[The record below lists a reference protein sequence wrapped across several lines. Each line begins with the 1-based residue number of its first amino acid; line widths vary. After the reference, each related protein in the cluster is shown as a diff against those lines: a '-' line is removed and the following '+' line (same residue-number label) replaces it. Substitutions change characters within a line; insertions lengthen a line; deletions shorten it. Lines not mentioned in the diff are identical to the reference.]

1 MTIHQRNRRWRP
13 AIALVAVAMML
24 LAACGS
30 SDSEGGDSGS
40 GDAAKGKTTLR
51 ISSQDFSEQ
60 KTLAELYGQYLAA
73 KGYDVDVQPPI
84 GTRTQLYAALDDG
97 SIDMILDYQ
106 GSAVVELGA
115 EPSSDAD
122 ETYDTLTTK
131 LEAKDLAVAEKAEAV
146 DANALVALMSFAE
159 ENDIKTISDLAD
171 FDGSLTLGG
180 APECAERDDCLA
192 GYNGGVYDL
201 DLKFT
206 PVDYGPPLVAAL
218 EADEIQLAQY
228 GTTAPEVTGDKIVVL
243 EDDKGLQAAENV
255 VPIYR
260 SNIAGDEL
268 TTALND
274 ISEQLTTEDLA
285 AFNQA
290 TDVDKED
297 PADVAEAWLQDKG
310 LI

>member
-1 MTIHQRNRRWRP
+1 MTIHHRTRRWKP
-13 AIALVAVAMML
+13 AIALVATAMML
-24 LAACGS
+24 LAACGG
-30 SDSEGGDSGS
+30 SDSEGGDGGE
-40 GDAAKGKTTLR
+40 GDEPTQTVR

-73 KGYDVDVQPPI
+73 QGYDVDVQPPI

-122 ETYDTLTTK
+122 ETSETLTTE
-131 LEAKDLAVAEKAEAV
+131 LEAKDLVAAERAEAV
-146 DANALVALMSFAE
+146 DANALVALTSFAE
-159 ENDIKTISDLAD
+159 ENDVKTISDLAD
-171 FDGSLTLGG
+171 LDGPLTLGG

-201 DLKFT
+201 DLEFT

-218 EADEIQLAQY
+218 EAGEIQLAQY
-228 GTTAPEVTGDKIVVL
+228 GTTAPEVTGDKLLVL

-260 SNIAGDEL
+260 SAIDNDEL

-285 AFNQA
+285 AFNQS
-290 TDVDKED
+290 TDIDNLD

>member
-1 MTIHQRNRRWRP
+1 MTIHHRTRRWKP
-13 AIALVAVAMML
+13 AIALLATAMML
-24 LAACGS
+24 LAACGG
-30 SDSEGGDSGS
+30 SDSEGGDGGE
-40 GDAAKGKTTLR
+40 GDEPTQTVR

-73 KGYDVDVQPPI
+73 QGYDVDVQPPI

-122 ETYDTLTTK
+122 ETSETLTTE
-131 LEAKDLAVAEKAEAV
+131 LEAKDLVAAERAEAV
-146 DANALVALMSFAE
+146 DANALVALTSFAE
-159 ENDIKTISDLAD
+159 ENDVKTISDLAD
-171 FDGSLTLGG
+171 LDGPLTLGG

-201 DLKFT
+201 DLEFT

-218 EADEIQLAQY
+218 EAGEIQLAQY
-228 GTTAPEVTGDKIVVL
+228 GTTAPEVTGDKLLVL

-260 SNIAGDEL
+260 SAIDNDEL

-285 AFNQA
+285 AFNQS
-290 TDVDKED
+290 TDIDNLD